1 MSAYLQQKRNTA
13 AHLKFGGFNDADSD
27 QSMDDAGAESQ
38 DESADGEGW
47 LQGKKGKTHTQTAEL
62 SDKDSDEEDLER
74 FVLGNKDAFREQ
86 LFRDDFLGFLDQDS
100 AAGKELVPAGQTNDL
115 ANAADSSL
123 FAFDTV
129 GSGIKYT
136 AEKSAAEEEPEQK
149 PAWEDSDDERLTV
162 SLAST
167 PLLRK
172 LRTTEAEDL
181 ISGTEYTRR
190 LRQQYL
196 RLYPTPAWAKE
207 AEAKQQGKKAVRR
220 RRSSVASNSESD
232 SDEENL
238 DPSALPLESF
248 LRNAAN
254 FTSTDSSSRKRR
266 KLRPETLDIQRT
278 RDIPDSHKA
287 AVASLSF
294 HPTRPILLSA
304 STSSIMYLHH
314 IDASAHP
321 VPNPR
326 LTSVQVQSTDVRRS
340 EFVGPTGSEVIFA
353 GRRRYFHSWNLS
365 TGLVKK
371 VSQIHGGQAPQNT
384 MENFRASP
392 DGKAL
397 ALISSEKKGGGVVNI
412 LNAKTMQWI
421 AAARVNGRGGVSDC
435 QWWRDSSGLSILGK
449 DGGITEWSLTAKRAV
464 GVWKDQGSIGGTV
477 MALSGNSGGPKEL
490 GGDRWIAVG
499 SNSGICN
506 IYKRSDLLLQGDELA
521 KRNRDLKEEGIAS
534 SMFGVEV
541 MERPAPSRV
550 LDQLTTAISTVRFSG
565 DGQILAFASEHKKDA
580 LRLVHLPSCTVYR
593 NWPTEQ
599 TPLGRVSAV
608 AFGTADNGDGAEIL
622 AVGND
627 MGKIRMWEIRA

>member
-1 MSAYLQQKRNTA
+1 MSAYLQQKRSTA
-13 AHLKFGGFNDADSD
+13 ATAHPKFTGFDDADSD
-27 QSMDDAGAESQ
+27 QAMDSQ
-38 DESADGEGW
+38 DESSGADGEGW
-47 LQGKKGKTHTQTAEL
+47 LQGKKGKTQTAEL

-74 FVLGNKDAFREQ
+74 FVLGDKDAFREQ

-100 AAGKELVPAGQTNDL
+100 AAGKELVPAGTNDL

-136 AEKSAAEEEPEQK
+136 AEKSAAEEVEQK
-149 PAWEDSDDERLTV
+149 PAWEDSDDEKLTV

-181 ISGTEYTRR
+181 ISGTEYARR

-207 AEAKQQGKKAVRR
+207 AEGKKAAKR
-220 RRSSVASNSESD
+220 RRSSAAANSESD

-254 FTSTDSSSRKRR
+254 FTGVDSSSRKRR

-371 VSQIHGGQAPQNT
+371 VSHIHGDQALQKT

-435 QWWRDSSGLSILGK
+435 QWWSDSSGLSILGK
-449 DGGITEWSLTAKRAV
+449 NGGITEWSLTARRAV

-499 SNSGICN
+499 SSSGICN
-506 IYKRSDLLLQGDELA
+506 IYKRSDLLLEGEELA
-521 KRNRDLKEEGIAS
+521 KRNKGLKEEGIAK
-534 SMFGVEV
+534 SMFGVEII
-541 MERPAPSRV
+541 ERPAPSRV

-565 DGQILAFASEHKKDA
+565 DGQLLAFASEHKKDA

-593 NWPTEQ
+593 NWPTDQ
-599 TPLGRVSAV
+599 TPLGRVTAV
-608 AFGTADNGDGAEIL
+608 AFGTGDNSDGAEIL